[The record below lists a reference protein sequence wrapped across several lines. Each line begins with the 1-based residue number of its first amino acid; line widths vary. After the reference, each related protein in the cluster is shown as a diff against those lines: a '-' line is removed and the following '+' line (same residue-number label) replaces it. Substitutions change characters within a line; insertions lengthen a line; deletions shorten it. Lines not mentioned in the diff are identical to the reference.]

1 MIGEG
6 YLAYNIKPKIF
17 VTHENIFKNKV
28 FVGVIGF
35 IILVQV
41 GMIYYGGNLFRTA
54 GLTLKEFL
62 IMILISLTVIPVDI
76 MRKLWLK
83 WRGNIKGV

>member
-28 FVGVIGF
+28 IPPLICKYQLIF
-35 IILVQV
+35 L
-41 GMIYYGGNLFRTA
+41 LSHS
-54 GLTLKEFL
+54 LHLKAIFTIVRAL
-62 IMILISLTVIPVDI
+62 QTLISHYH
-76 MRKLWLK
+76 M
-83 WRGNIKGV
+83 NS

>member
-28 FVGVIGF
+28 IAPLICKYQLYFPYGPLLAFESYFYYSESFADTDIPLPYEF
-35 IILVQV
+35 IRKAS
-41 GMIYYGGNLFRTA
+41 Y
-54 GLTLKEFL
+54 LKTFKAYKKY
-62 IMILISLTVIPVDI
+62 SS
-76 MRKLWLK
+76 
-83 WRGNIKGV
+83 

>member
-28 FVGVIGF
+28 IPPLICKYQLYFPSGPLLAFESYFYYCESFVDTYIPRPYEF
-35 IILVQV
+35 IRKAS
-41 GMIYYGGNLFRTA
+41 Y
-54 GLTLKEFL
+54 LKTFKAYKKYP
-62 IMILISLTVIPVDI
+62 S
-76 MRKLWLK
+76 
-83 WRGNIKGV
+83 

>member
-28 FVGVIGF
+28 IPPLICKHQLYFPSEPLLAFESYFYYWESFADTDIPIPYEF
-35 IILVQV
+35 I
-41 GMIYYGGNLFRTA
+41 
-54 GLTLKEFL
+54 
-62 IMILISLTVIPVDI
+62 
-76 MRKLWLK
+76 RKASYL
-83 WRGNIKGV
+83 